1 MQFCK
6 ELLKGT
12 ADLIVLQALKS
23 QGSQY
28 GYQLIQT
35 IAQTS
40 DNVFELCEG
49 TLYPLLYRLED
60 RKFVT
65 SKECKA
71 PSGKM
76 RRYYTITSVGKKLLE
91 SRSKE
96 VGVFVRGISQAL
108 DLTIYA

>member
-1 MQFCK
+1 MQFSK

-40 DNVFELCEG
+40 ENVFEFQEG

-65 SKECKA
+65 SEEREA
-71 PSGKM
+71 PSGKT
-76 RRYYTITSVGKKLLE
+76 RRYYTITSTGKKLLE
-91 SRSKE
+91 TRSKE
-96 VGVFVRGISQAL
+96 VGVFVRGITQAL
-108 DLTIYA
+108 NLAV

>member
-1 MQFCK
+1 MQFSK

-12 ADLIVLQALKS
+12 AETIVLQALKT

-35 IAQTS
+35 IAKGS
-40 DNVFELCEG
+40 ENVFELQEG

-60 RKFVT
+60 REYVK
-65 SKECKA
+65 SDERAA

-76 RRYYTITSVGKKLLE
+76 RRYYTITEKGQKQLQEKT
-91 SRSKE
+91 KE
-96 VGVFVRGISQAL
+96 MGVFVRGMTRAL
-108 DLTIYA
+108 NLAV